1 MASYAGMVK
10 DRSQRAEGDG
20 CCWKWRQ
27 VDAQCSKSEIGPS
40 GEAGV
45 GVNLEGL
52 AGRLKIHE
60 QCWRFAEAEE
70 GSGTQKYLRIR
81 RNTSL
86 ASRTI
91 WSLEES
97 GFVPSAMSDSAGSR
111 ERLRVKYMC
120 DEKCDKEGY
129 KFFHVGGRRRQAAH
143 D

>member
-1 MASYAGMVK
+1 MLLEVAPSG
-10 DRSQRAEGDG
+10 
-20 CCWKWRQ
+20 W
-27 VDAQCSKSEIGPS
+27 QCSKSEIGPS

-60 QCWRFAEAEE
+60 QCWKAVERKVSADTQEYESCQQDDMELGGVGLRPERNERF
-70 GSGTQKYLRIR
+70 S
-81 RNTSL
+81 
-86 ASRTI
+86 
-91 WSLEES
+91 
-97 GFVPSAMSDSAGSR
+97 GSR

-120 DEKCDKEGY
+120 DEKCDKEGF